1 MPPCDLAERETGW
14 RPTVYPN
21 ILYLSSLCPLS
32 ASIGSI
38 YCRPERARPSGSTV
52 VKCLR
57 AHQCLTS
64 ETLLSNLQSDGGR
77 PTSSLGSLD
86 RPPGTARRQY
96 HSSPASP
103 FWTFRTCQVFFF
115 RPSVITPPSQHVG
128 KTRSS
133 FLSFLSL
140 VYGGFEGFRP
150 TFGLTTYV

>member
-38 YCRPERARPSGSTV
+38 YCRPECARPSGSTV

-57 AHQCLTS
+57 THQCLTS

-115 RPSVITPPSQHVG
+115 FVHPSSHRLLNTLARLEVLSYPFF
-128 KTRSS
+128 RSYMVDS
-133 FLSFLSL
+133 KGFDQRL
-140 VYGGFEGFRP
+140 V
-150 TFGLTTYV
+150 